1 MTQPPPL
8 GRAREED
15 LPAISWQAA
24 ELQSDQQRYERTLER
39 FDRCNRALQH
49 QRCCA
54 AAHIALMARENLV
67 ACGRYEDLP
76 KGPFP
81 NVIA

>member
-1 MTQPPPL
+1 
-8 GRAREED
+8 
-15 LPAISWQAA
+15 
-24 ELQSDQQRYERTLER
+24 
-39 FDRCNRALQH
+39 
-49 QRCCA
+49 
-54 AAHIALMARENLV
+54 MARENLV